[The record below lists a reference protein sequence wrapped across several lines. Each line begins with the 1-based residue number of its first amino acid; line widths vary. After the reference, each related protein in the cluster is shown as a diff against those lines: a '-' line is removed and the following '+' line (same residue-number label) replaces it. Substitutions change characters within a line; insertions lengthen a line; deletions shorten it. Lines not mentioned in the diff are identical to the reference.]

1 MHLSAAVNM
10 LLSPETSFFAA
21 VWVYLSFHSQQSERL
36 TNDKLIHAA
45 SATVAAAEE
54 AARHTLHLL
63 SKQCCLAPCSR
74 IYCCR
79 QQYLPVS
86 VAVSSNPRDAKC
98 VSAVFSVERWLD
110 VSLSVCLSVCLSVT
124 RQYCV

>member
-21 VWVYLSFHSQQSERL
+21 VWVYLWFHSQQSERL
-36 TNDKLIHAA
+36 TNDKLMRAA

-79 QQYLPVS
+79 QQYCLYQ
-86 VAVSSNPRDAKC
+86 
-98 VSAVFSVERWLD
+98 
-110 VSLSVCLSVCLSVT
+110 SL
-124 RQYCV
+124 